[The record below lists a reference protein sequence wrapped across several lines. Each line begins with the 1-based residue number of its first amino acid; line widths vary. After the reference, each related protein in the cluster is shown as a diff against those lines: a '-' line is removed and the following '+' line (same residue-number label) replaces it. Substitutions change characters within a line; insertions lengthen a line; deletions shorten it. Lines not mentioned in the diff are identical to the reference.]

1 MRTRKR
7 DVVIVLRLEPKAA
20 ERERRK
26 CKGCK
31 CNDLKFRKG
40 RFRRIRSLDFGR
52 VRVYVEVEVRR
63 IRCRKCGKMFREK
76 IPFLTS
82 PKARVTRAFEWEMF
96 ELRSQMSITAVAEW
110 LDVDPDTVKDAEK
123 RILEAKYRR
132 VDRKG
137 VRMIGID
144 ELYVFGNERSNR
156 KYITVARD
164 METSAVL
171 NVYAADRKRR
181 RVMPP

>member
-1 MRTRKR
+1 
-7 DVVIVLRLEPKAA
+7 
-20 ERERRK
+20 
-26 CKGCK
+26 
-31 CNDLKFRKG
+31 
-40 RFRRIRSLDFGR
+40 
-52 VRVYVEVEVRR
+52 
-63 IRCRKCGKMFREK
+63 
-76 IPFLTS
+76 
-82 PKARVTRAFEWEMF
+82 MF

-123 RILEAKYRR
+123 RILEAKCRR

-164 METSAVL
+164 MKTSAVL
-171 NVYAADRKRR
+171 NVSRGKRR
-181 RVMPP
+181 QPVRNPVCKSARNLKRRGR